1 MNLALWIL
9 TALLA
14 LNAVVVILAV
24 IAGKRGQL
32 HAPPPGSPRARH
44 LNGHGR

>member
-1 MNLALWIL
+1 MTWGLWVL
-9 TALLA
+9 VALLA
-14 LNAVVVILAV
+14 LNAVVVVLAV